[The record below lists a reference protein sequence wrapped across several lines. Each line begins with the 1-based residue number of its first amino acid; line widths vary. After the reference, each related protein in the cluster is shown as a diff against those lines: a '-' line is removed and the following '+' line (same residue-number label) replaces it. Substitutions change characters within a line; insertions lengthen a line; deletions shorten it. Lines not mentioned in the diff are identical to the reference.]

1 MDKKNV
7 SKLYTSAINYKQKGQ
22 LSTSIEYYTKI
33 INLKPNNIS
42 YLHELG
48 ELYES
53 INEHIKAI
61 EIYNRILA
69 LQPNNGVI
77 LNQVGCCYNKISEFK
92 KSIEFFKKVLL
103 IKNDIPE
110 VYNNIGNCYVQLREY
125 KNAEITF
132 LIAQR
137 LRPNASDTNAAVGEV
152 YLYTKM
158 YDKSIYFYE
167 NIPDIGSNPKQL
179 YNLSFP
185 YLAKKDFTRGFEL
198 YENRLETNGIC
209 NQTKEKMRV
218 EIPWIPYW
226 NGKKQ
231 CNSLLVVYEQ
241 GIGDNI
247 QYFRFIIELSKQNPE
262 MKITYFC
269 KNVISHLFKPY
280 TNIKVVTDLLTDNV
294 FDYKLYI
301 MSLPYI
307 LKIQAT
313 IGYNLENYINVN
325 HDKYTYWNSQFQSL
339 DKKMKI
345 GFVYNGLLSS
355 FIEKNIPL
363 EEFKI
368 LSDLNID
375 WICLHKKKDIQK
387 DLDKISFS
395 DKLIVNDIDSDSP
408 FEDTVAILKNLD
420 LLITLDTS
428 ITHLAGV
435 LGVKTWLLLGF
446 GSDWR
451 WFNDSRDSFWYESVE
466 LMRVREN
473 IELKNIL
480 KRVKERLITEYNV

>member
-1 MDKKNV
+1 
-7 SKLYTSAINYKQKGQ
+7 
-22 LSTSIEYYTKI
+22 
-33 INLKPNNIS
+33 
-42 YLHELG
+42 
-48 ELYES
+48 
-53 INEHIKAI
+53 
-61 EIYNRILA
+61 
-69 LQPNNGVI
+69 
-77 LNQVGCCYNKISEFK
+77 
-92 KSIEFFKKVLL
+92 
-103 IKNDIPE
+103 
-110 VYNNIGNCYVQLREY
+110 
-125 KNAEITF
+125 
-132 LIAQR
+132 
-137 LRPNASDTNAAVGEV
+137 
-152 YLYTKM
+152 
-158 YDKSIYFYE
+158 
-167 NIPDIGSNPKQL
+167 
-179 YNLSFP
+179 
-185 YLAKKDFTRGFEL
+185 
-198 YENRLETNGIC
+198 
-209 NQTKEKMRV
+209 MRV

-395 DKLIVNDIDSDSP
+395 DKLIVNEIDSDSP
-408 FEDTVAILKNLD
+408 FEDTVAILKNID
-420 LLITLDTS
+420 LLITIDTS